1 MIYNYRNLRVRNQIM
16 KKIGNLVRKYRLLKQ
31 KKKVYACAWIGNKS
45 HIIFGDQ
52 KHPQKTT

>member
-1 MIYNYRNLRVRNQIM
+1 M